1 MDATPLLNFVLVSNS
16 IIICIIWH
24 ILFLC
29 LNSLL
34 EPDKKNE
41 IEACLLEYMQY
52 FQLVPEYMV
61 QTNEIQGLF
70 KDEVET
76 PCPLFHTLSLPTF
89 PLPLFVLN
97 F

>member
-1 MDATPLLNFVLVSNS
+1 MGATPLLNFVLVSNG
-16 IIICIIWH
+16 IIICIWH
-24 ILFLC
+24 ILCLC

-61 QTNEIQGLF
+61 
-70 KDEVET
+70 
-76 PCPLFHTLSLPTF
+76 HTTSDK
-89 PLPLFVLN
+89 
-97 F
+97 